1 MVFEKDKF
9 DAQIQ
14 ILDIRGISLTLDLS
28 VKAVV
33 RLSLQILM
41 STLDKNNLCHAMHS
55 MITHL
60 SLTRFCF
67 TSSL

>member
-1 MVFEKDKF
+1 MPRSGDVMVYEPDKF

-41 STLDKNNLCHAMHS
+41 STLDK
-55 MITHL
+55 I
-60 SLTRFCF
+60 
-67 TSSL
+67 